1 MRGHLFTKILLHDG
15 LLLPKGSFLHKFKK
29 ISAKK
34 IMQQNILN
42 KHKNKTTYQRVRS
55 YNDIKKL
62 K

>member
-29 ISAKK
+29 KSTKK
-34 IMQQNILN
+34 NNGTNKLN
-42 KHKNKTTYQRVRS
+42 KNINKTTYQRVRS